1 MPIPKIAS
9 STRARRVL
17 IRLKNNV
24 LICENIRFPPSSY
37 ILNQSIAL
45 HALQIYF
52 TFGRLVLDRTKIIQS
67 VGCAPCLAEW
77 TYHSFMTNP
86 TGYGSY
92 AAKSRKAGVKQDTRA
107 AKFASRYKFA
117 GQLNSIE
124 LLGYSTKSSEV
135 YLILLRLCL
144 AYSALEQLQVLVDQ
158 KNLPIKHE
166 QLARELKSDKFRKFQ
181 EFLVS
186 ESKDALKGELKKFLA
201 SKRDTNLGPVV
212 RAIRH
217 TMFHGSL
224 NPSRA
229 GLGAKSASR
238 FLENLEMAVFT
249 TMDRSFS
256 EWLSSH
262 NLD

>member
-1 MPIPKIAS
+1 
-9 STRARRVL
+9 
-17 IRLKNNV
+17 
-24 LICENIRFPPSSY
+24 
-37 ILNQSIAL
+37 
-45 HALQIYF
+45 
-52 TFGRLVLDRTKIIQS
+52 
-67 VGCAPCLAEW
+67 
-77 TYHSFMTNP
+77 MTNP

-158 KNLPIKHE
+158 KNLPIKNE
-166 QLARELKSDKFRKFQ
+166 QLANKLKSEKFKKFQ

-186 ESKDALKGELKKFLA
+186 ESSEALEGELRKFLI
-201 SKRDTNLGPVV
+201 SKRDSNLGPAL

-229 GLGAKSASR
+229 GLGTKSALE
-238 FLENLEMAVFT
+238 FLGNLEKALFKA
-249 TMDRSFS
+249 MDVTFS
-256 EWLSSH
+256 KWLDSH
-262 NLD
+262 GND